1 VADEASQQGTIHR
14 SDPDVLTLVRRHV
27 EDLLTRS
34 HAFRRLPPEQ
44 QNQIAQGM
52 TQVAAYLAA
61 PEAIKTNTLEKH

>member
-1 VADEASQQGTIHR
+1 MADEASQQGTIHR